1 MYVERPPTADLAG
14 RLACVWHQVSEA
26 DATQLVVPDACV
38 DLIWGP
44 EGLFVAG
51 PDTGPMPTPMT
62 SGDTFV
68 GIRFRPG
75 AVGAFFGVPL
85 QELRDQ
91 RVRLSDLPPLSDE
104 RVGIFD
110 LPPLSDERV
119 EVFDLPSPRDERVGV
134 ADLPSLS
141 DERLGVPD
149 LPSLSDQPARVSDF
163 PPVHDQ
169 PDFSS
174 LHSSLHGQRVR
185 VPDLPSPRGA
195 EAGARG
201 RLDAMLTAVRDR
213 LARGV
218 PADPAGAAIAGALRT
233 GRTVGEVAWDL
244 GFSERQLHRR
254 SLAAFGYAPKILQRV
269 VRFQRA
275 LTLARAG
282 VPLAEVAVTAGYADQ
297 AHLSHD
303 VKRLSGVSMR
313 HLVSPA
319 G

>member
-51 PDTGPMPTPMT
+51 PDTGPMPAPMT

-75 AVGAFFGVPL
+75 AVGGFFGVPL

-91 RVRLSDLPPLSDE
+91 RVRLSDLPALDDHRDRLSD
-104 RVGIFD
+104 
-110 LPPLSDERV
+110 P
-119 EVFDLPSPRDERVGV
+119 PSPRGHRDRLS
-134 ADLPSLS
+134 DLPSLR
-141 DERLGVPD
+141 DHRVRLSG
-149 LPSLSDQPARVSDF
+149 LPSLGVADA
-163 PPVHDQ
+163 
-169 PDFSS
+169 
-174 LHSSLHGQRVR
+174 
-185 VPDLPSPRGA
+185 VPS
-195 EAGARG
+195 G
-201 RLDAMLTAVRDR
+201 RLDAMLAAVRDR
-213 LARGV
+213 LAHGV
-218 PADPAGAAIAGALRT
+218 PADPAGAAIAGALRK

-254 SLAAFGYAPKILQRV
+254 SLGTFGYAPKILQRI

-313 HLVSPA
+313 HLVSSS

>member
-1 MYVERPPTADLAG
+1 MYAERPPTADLAG

-104 RVGIFD
+104 RLG
-110 LPPLSDERV
+110 
-119 EVFDLPSPRDERVGV
+119 VFDLPSPRDERVGV
-134 ADLPSLS
+134 ADLRALSDERVGVADLRALSDERVGVADLRALS
-141 DERLGVPD
+141 DERLGAPG
-149 LPSLSDQPARVSDF
+149 F
-163 PPVHDQ
+163 PPFHDQ

-174 LHSSLHGQRVR
+174 LHDQRVR
-185 VPDLPSPRGA
+185 GPDLPSLRD
-195 EAGARG
+195 AGAGPRT
-201 RLDAMLTAVRDR
+201 RLDAMLAAVRGR
-213 LARGV
+213 LAHGV
-218 PADPAGAAIAGALRT
+218 PADPAGTAIAGALRT

-254 SLAAFGYAPKILQRV
+254 TLAAFGYAPKILQRV

-313 HLVSPA
+313 HLVSPT

>member
-14 RLACVWHQVSEA
+14 RVACVWHQVSEA

-44 EGLFVAG
+44 EGVFVAG
-51 PDTGPMPTPMT
+51 PDTGPMPTPMA

-75 AVGAFFGVPL
+75 AVGGFFGVPL

-91 RVRLSDLPPLSDE
+91 RVRLC
-104 RVGIFD
+104 
-110 LPPLSDERV
+110 
-119 EVFDLPSPRDERVGV
+119 DLPSFRD
-134 ADLPSLS
+134 
-141 DERLGVPD
+141 
-149 LPSLSDQPARVSDF
+149 
-163 PPVHDQ
+163 
-169 PDFSS
+169 
-174 LHSSLHGQRVR
+174 QRVR
-185 VPDLPSPRGA
+185 VSDPPPLRVADVAAP
-195 EAGARG
+195 G
-201 RLDAMLTAVRDR
+201 RLDVMLAAVRDR
-213 LARGV
+213 LAGEV
-218 PADPAGAAIAGALRT
+218 PADPAGAAIAGALRK

-254 SLAAFGYAPKILQRV
+254 SLATFGYAPKILQRI

>member
-51 PDTGPMPTPMT
+51 PDTGPMPTPMA

-75 AVGAFFGVPL
+75 AVGDFFGVPL

-91 RVRLSDLPPLSDE
+91 RVRVSELPSLRDQPVRVSELPSLRDQPVRVSDLPSL
-104 RVGIFD
+104 
-110 LPPLSDERV
+110 
-119 EVFDLPSPRDERVGV
+119 RDQPDGLAELTSLHDQPVGV
-134 ADLPSLS
+134 FAFSSLRDQRVSVSDPPSLRDQPIRLADLPSL
-141 DERLGVPD
+141 
-149 LPSLSDQPARVSDF
+149 
-163 PPVHDQ
+163 
-169 PDFSS
+169 
-174 LHSSLHGQRVR
+174 HSVD
-185 VPDLPSPRGA
+185 VAPT
-195 EAGARG
+195 G
-201 RLDAMLTAVRDR
+201 RLDAMLAAVRER
-213 LARGV
+213 LAREV
-218 PADPAGAAIAGALRT
+218 PADPAGAAIAGALRM
-233 GRTVGEVAWDL
+233 GRSVGEVAWDL

-254 SLAAFGYAPKILQRV
+254 SLVTFGYAPKILQRI

>member
-1 MYVERPPTADLAG
+1 MERPPTADLAG

-91 RVRLSDLPPLSDE
+91 RVRLSDLPPLSD
-104 RVGIFD
+104 R
-110 LPPLSDERV
+110 PA
-119 EVFDLPSPRDERVGV
+119 V
-134 ADLPSLS
+134 AS
-141 DERLGVPD
+141 G
-149 LPSLSDQPARVSDF
+149 F
-163 PPVHDQ
+163 PPFHDQ

-174 LHSSLHGQRVR
+174 LHDQSDFSSLHDQRVQGR
-185 VPDLPSPRGA
+185 DLPSLRD
-195 EAGARG
+195 AGAGPRA
-201 RLDAMLTAVRDR
+201 RLDAMLAAVRGR
-213 LARGV
+213 LAHGV
-218 PADPAGAAIAGALRT
+218 PADPAGTAIAGALRT

-254 SLAAFGYAPKILQRV
+254 TLAAFGYAPKILQRV
-269 VRFQRA
+269 VRFQHA

-297 AHLSHD
+297 PHLSHD

>member
-1 MYVERPPTADLAG
+1 MERPPTADLAG

-51 PDTGPMPTPMT
+51 PDTGPMPTPMA

-75 AVGAFFGVPL
+75 AVGDFFGVPL

-91 RVRLSDLPPLSDE
+91 RVRVSDLPSLRDQPV
-104 RVGIFD
+104 RV
-110 LPPLSDERV
+110 PA
-119 EVFDLPSPRDERVGV
+119 LPSLRDQPARLAELTSLHDQPVGV
-134 ADLPSLS
+134 FALSSLRDQRVSVSDPPSLRDQPVRLADLPSLHS
-141 DERLGVPD
+141 ADVAPPGRLG
-149 LPSLSDQPARVSDF
+149 
-163 PPVHDQ
+163 
-169 PDFSS
+169 
-174 LHSSLHGQRVR
+174 
-185 VPDLPSPRGA
+185 
-195 EAGARG
+195 
-201 RLDAMLTAVRDR
+201 AMLAAVRER
-213 LARGV
+213 LARED
-218 PADPAGAAIAGALRT
+218 PADPTAAAIAGALRM

-254 SLAAFGYAPKILQRV
+254 SLVTFGYAPKILQRI

>member
-1 MYVERPPTADLAG
+1 MERPPTADLAG
-14 RLACVWHQVSEA
+14 RVACVWHQVSEA

-44 EGLFVAG
+44 EGVFVAG
-51 PDTGPMPTPMT
+51 PDTGPMPTPMA

-75 AVGAFFGVPL
+75 AVGGFFGVPL

-91 RVRLSDLPPLSDE
+91 RVRLSDLPSFRDQ
-104 RVGIFD
+104 RVRVSD
-110 LPPLSDERV
+110 LPPLH
-119 EVFDLPSPRDERVGV
+119 
-134 ADLPSLS
+134 
-141 DERLGVPD
+141 
-149 LPSLSDQPARVSDF
+149 DQPVRVSDL
-163 PPVHDQ
+163 PP
-169 PDFSS
+169 
-174 LHSSLHGQRVR
+174 LHVADAAA
-185 VPDLPSPRGA
+185 P
-195 EAGARG
+195 G
-201 RLDAMLTAVRDR
+201 RLDVMLAAVRDR
-213 LARGV
+213 LAGEV
-218 PADPAGAAIAGALRT
+218 PADPAGAAIAGALRK

-254 SLAAFGYAPKILQRV
+254 SLATFGYAPKILQRI

>member
-1 MYVERPPTADLAG
+1 MERPPTADLAG
-14 RLACVWHQVSEA
+14 RVACVWHQVSEA
-26 DATQLVVPDACV
+26 DTTQLVVPDACV

-44 EGLFVAG
+44 EGVFVAG
-51 PDTGPMPTPMT
+51 PDTGPMPTPMA

-75 AVGAFFGVPL
+75 AVGGFFGVPL

-91 RVRLSDLPPLSDE
+91 RVQLSDLPSLRDERVPLSDLPPLHDQS
-104 RVGIFD
+104 
-110 LPPLSDERV
+110 
-119 EVFDLPSPRDERVGV
+119 
-134 ADLPSLS
+134 AQ
-141 DERLGVPD
+141 VPD
-149 LPSLSDQPARVSDF
+149 LPTLRDQPVQVSDL
-163 PPVHDQ
+163 PPR
-169 PDFSS
+169 
-174 LHSSLHGQRVR
+174 RVADAAA
-185 VPDLPSPRGA
+185 P
-195 EAGARG
+195 G
-201 RLDAMLTAVRDR
+201 RLDVMLAAVRDR
-213 LARGV
+213 LAREV
-218 PADPAGAAIAGALRT
+218 PADPAGAAIAGALRM

-254 SLAAFGYAPKILQRV
+254 SLVTFGYAPKILQRI

-313 HLVSPA
+313 HLVSLA

>member
-51 PDTGPMPTPMT
+51 PDTGPMPAPMA

-75 AVGAFFGVPL
+75 AVGDFFGVPL

-91 RVRLSDLPPLSDE
+91 RVRVSDLPSLRDQPARLAELTSLHDQPVGVSALS
-104 RVGIFD
+104 
-110 LPPLSDERV
+110 
-119 EVFDLPSPRDERVGV
+119 SPRDQRVSV
-134 ADLPSLS
+134 SDPPSLRDQPIRLADLPSLHS
-141 DERLGVPD
+141 ADV
-149 LPSLSDQPARVSDF
+149 A
-163 PPVHDQ
+163 PP
-169 PDFSS
+169 
-174 LHSSLHGQRVR
+174 
-185 VPDLPSPRGA
+185 
-195 EAGARG
+195 G
-201 RLDAMLTAVRDR
+201 RLDAMLAAVRGR
-213 LARGV
+213 LAREV
-218 PADPAGAAIAGALRT
+218 PADPAGAAIAGALRM
-233 GRTVGEVAWDL
+233 GRSVGEVAWDL

-254 SLAAFGYAPKILQRV
+254 SLVTFGYAPKILQRI

>member
-1 MYVERPPTADLAG
+1 MERPPTADLAG

-51 PDTGPMPTPMT
+51 PDTGPMPTPMA
-62 SGDTFV
+62 SGATFV
-68 GIRFRPG
+68 GVRFKPG
-75 AVGAFFGVPL
+75 AVGDLFGVPL

-91 RVRLSDLPPLSDE
+91 RVRLSDLPLPTLRDQHLPPSDFPSSGVPLS
-104 RVGIFD
+104 GLAPPD
-110 LPPLSDERV
+110 LLLSGLASSELAPS
-119 EVFDLPSPRDERVGV
+119 DLPSSG
-134 ADLPSLS
+134 LPAS
-141 DERLGVPD
+141 GI
-149 LPSLSDQPARVSDF
+149 
-163 PPVHDQ
+163 
-169 PDFSS
+169 
-174 LHSSLHGQRVR
+174 
-185 VPDLPSPRGA
+185 PSPRVA
-195 EAGARG
+195 DAVPSAVSSAVSSR
-201 RLDAMLTAVRDR
+201 RLDAMLSAVRDR
-213 LARGV
+213 LAHGV
-218 PADPAGAAIAGALRT
+218 PADPAGAAIAGALRK

-244 GFSERQLHRR
+244 GFSERHLHRR
-254 SLAAFGYAPKILQRV
+254 SLATFGYSPKILQRI

-282 VPLAEVAVTAGYADQ
+282 VSLAEVAVTAGYADQ

-313 HLVSPA
+313 HLLSPA